1 MKIILALCS
10 ICSISVLPA
19 FRASAAEVP
28 ASNITLST
36 RSEVPGMTLQAGSY
50 SIRVIGKLSDR
61 VILKVDAGSGK
72 TSVDFIGIPNRAI
85 KGSPGIIY
93 WNQAIE
99 GTTYLRGWVPPG
111 SSSMIEFV
119 YPKDEAV
126 SIAKVNQAKVPA
138 IDPASEGRNVDP
150 TLSTEDMRLVTLW
163 LLSSTR
169 VGPSD
174 SEPSIKAERYQT
186 TLYGQP
192 KPALAALPHTASSLP
207 IILVASLLSFAM
219 AILLLWS
226 RMSSSESGE
235 LAEPDR
241 TRIE

>member
-1 MKIILALCS
+1 MSMKTILALYF
-10 ICSISVLPA
+10 ICSISLLPA
-19 FRASAAEVP
+19 FRASAAEAP
-28 ASNITLST
+28 ASNINLST
-36 RSEVPGMTLQAGSY
+36 RSEVPGMTLQPGSY
-50 SIRVIGKLSDR
+50 SIHVIGKLSDR
-61 VILKVDAGSGK
+61 VILKVDEGSGK
-72 TSVDFIGIPNRAI
+72 RSVYFIGIPNRAI
-85 KGSPGIIY
+85 KGSPGIIS
-93 WNQAIE
+93 WSQPIE

-111 SSSMIEFV
+111 SSSLIEFV
-119 YPKDEAV
+119 YAKDEAV

-150 TLSTEDMRLVTLW
+150 TLSTEDMKLVTLW

-186 TLYGQP
+186 GSYVQP

-219 AILLLWS
+219 AILLRWG
-226 RMSSSESGE
+226 RMRSSKSGE
-235 LAEPDR
+235 YSRP
-241 TRIE
+241 

>member
-10 ICSISVLPA
+10 ICSISLLPA
-19 FRASAAEVP
+19 FRASAAEAP

-36 RSEVPGMTLQAGSY
+36 RSEVPGMTLQPGNY

-61 VILKVDAGSGK
+61 IILKVDEGSGK
-72 TSVDFIGIPNRAI
+72 TSVDFIGIPNHAI
-85 KGSPGIIY
+85 KGSPGIIS
-93 WNQAIE
+93 WSQPVE

-119 YPKDEAV
+119 FPKNEAV
-126 SIAKVNQAKVPA
+126 SIAKANQAKVPA
-138 IDPASEGRNVDP
+138 IDPASEGRKVDP

-169 VGPSD
+169 VGPPN

-186 TLYGQP
+186 ASSVQP
-192 KPALAALPHTASSLP
+192 KPVLAALPHTASSLP

-219 AILLLWS
+219 AILFRWS
-226 RMSSSESGE
+226 RMRTPKSEEYSG
-235 LAEPDR
+235 A
-241 TRIE
+241 